1 MLVRDMYA
9 MHAFCVL
16 LAGCGNSSLLAEQND
31 DVKGVESN
39 RVLQSTLLAS
49 EVLCATCCSPHLRYH
64 KCCHIQQPLS
74 FHLTAGRQWHC
85 YQQLQGT
92 GSASCQDH
100 KLHDV

>member
-64 KCCHIQQPLS
+64 KCCHIQQPSKLS
-74 FHLTAGRQWHC
+74 LDSRPPVALLPAAAGDWQC
-85 YQQLQGT
+85 IVS
-92 GSASCQDH
+92 GSQAA
-100 KLHDV
+100 